1 MPLGS
6 GIATEWSER
15 RGVFTGVHAP
25 GALPPAKGGMPMS
38 AADSPHGN
46 GAQPC
51 STCESWKLAE
61 TDANGRRDYSKAT
74 DCRVLLKRHQESAEC
89 VAGGQG

>member
-1 MPLGS
+1 
-6 GIATEWSER
+6 
-15 RGVFTGVHAP
+15 
-25 GALPPAKGGMPMS
+25 MS